1 MTVNY
6 DPNRRDWSPAEA
18 REYFTF
24 SIGLKTSDLDAIY
37 YGELITL
44 YNPNIQRTTIED
56 IPEHTEE
63 KPKEPSKSEIEALRN
78 MLAPDLTLMANP
90 SLIKKIKPPEDN

>member
-1 MTVNY
+1 MVVDY
-6 DPNRRDWSPAEA
+6 DPNKRDWSPQEVK
-18 REYFTF
+18 EYFTF
-24 SIGLKTSDLDAIY
+24 KAGLTTSDPDAIY

-44 YNPNIQRTTIED
+44 YNPNIQRATIED

-63 KPKEPSKSEIEALRN
+63 KPKEPSQSEIEALRN

-90 SLIKKIKPPEDN
+90 SLIKKIKPPDED